1 MTPQEIL
8 EGNKLLAEFIG
19 YEKSSEDKDFIF
31 YKHPDG
37 KGIVIQ
43 SQHDCKVFHTH
54 ELMEIKGF
62 IFHRSWDWL
71 MPVVEKIAKLDIS
84 SENEIGSSRQ
94 YSVVSSSIGM
104 ITIESVWLACV
115 EFAKWY
121 NQNKVITA
129 KHCPNCNETEQP
141 CACMRNICHKCGK
154 PVGNITFTICDD
166 CWDIEF
172 PSKP

>member
-1 MTPQEIL
+1 MTQEEII
-8 EGNKLLAEFIG
+8 EGNKLIASFMG

-71 MPVVEKIAKLDIS
+71 MPVVKKCSESFEHHQYDSEEYYHITEEIFHPDYSLSEFMDADI
-84 SENEIGSSRQ
+84 EAVYSR
-94 YSVVSSSIGM
+94 VVTYI
-104 ITIESVWLACV
+104 
-115 EFAKWY
+115 KWY
-121 NQNKVITA
+121 NQNKE
-129 KHCPNCNETEQP
+129 K
-141 CACMRNICHKCGK
+141 
-154 PVGNITFTICDD
+154 
-166 CWDIEF
+166 
-172 PSKP
+172 

>member
-8 EGNKLLAEFIG
+8 EGNKLLAEFMG

-71 MPVVEKIAKLDIS
+71 MPVVKKCSESFEHHQYDSEEYYHITEEIFHPDYSLSEFMDADI
-84 SENEIGSSRQ
+84 EAVYSR
-94 YSVVSSSIGM
+94 VVTYI
-104 ITIESVWLACV
+104 
-115 EFAKWY
+115 KWY
-121 NQNKVITA
+121 NQNKE
-129 KHCPNCNETEQP
+129 K
-141 CACMRNICHKCGK
+141 
-154 PVGNITFTICDD
+154 
-166 CWDIEF
+166 
-172 PSKP
+172 

>member
-8 EGNKLLAEFIG
+8 EGNKLLAEFMG

-71 MPVVEKIAKLDIS
+71 MEVVRKIELIGYTVSVSKNRCRIS
-84 SENEIGSSRQ
+84 NFKNIANVGLTINTSEDNKIKA
-94 YSVVSSSIGM
+94 
-104 ITIESVWLACV
+104 VWYACV
-115 EFAKWY
+115 EFIKWY
-121 NQNKVITA
+121 NQNKE
-129 KHCPNCNETEQP
+129 K
-141 CACMRNICHKCGK
+141 
-154 PVGNITFTICDD
+154 
-166 CWDIEF
+166 
-172 PSKP
+172 